1 MAKILIA
8 YPPGALYQRGED
20 RSQGNIENATAT
32 SMRSANDL
40 GYASSVLKKDGHETK
55 LVDYQTE
62 RLSIHDLLKDVATF
76 FPDFIFFS
84 ITNSTIFQDLE
95 IVNTIK
101 TLNPNTKIILKGSL
115 FFNAPEPVIK
125 QLDLKNVEALI
136 GGESDFIIS
145 KLINSII
152 KNNEGIENING
163 IFYKTPNDKNVWKRT
178 QFNSWEQDLDSLPF
192 PDREAMNNYLYLRP
206 DTGEPQAT
214 ITTSRGCG
222 AKCTYCLT
230 PVISG
235 TKIRYRTPENI
246 YQELYECYHKHGIK
260 NFFFKS
266 DTFTMNKHWVIEL
279 CEKITNSDLQGKIE
293 WVANSRVNPLELETL
308 KAMKKAGC
316 WLVAYGFESG
326 SEETLIKIRKGATIN
341 HNLLARKMTE
351 EAGLKCYGF
360 FLIGLPWENE
370 THLNATKKHI
380 FDLNCD
386 FIELH
391 IAVPYHGTNL
401 YNDAEEAKV
410 IEITPIG
417 KDYFNSPTIGT
428 KYLNMKEIMHFRK
441 KTLLQYHLRL
451 SYIISRLFEAIK
463 KPKILKNYAV
473 FAYRLLK
480 NNI

>member
-8 YPPGALYQRGED
+8 YPPGPLYQRGED
-20 RSQGNIENATAT
+20 RSQGNIENSTAT

-40 GYASSVLKKDGHETK
+40 GYASSTLKKDGHETM

-62 RLSIHDLLKDVATF
+62 NFILIDLLNDVKNF
-76 FPDFIFFS
+76 QPDFLFFS
-84 ITNSTIFQDLE
+84 ITNSTIFQDIE
-95 IVNTIK
+95 IANEVKKIS
-101 TLNPNTKIILKGSL
+101 PQIKIILKGSL
-115 FFNAPEPVIK
+115 FFDATEEVIK
-125 QLDLKNVEALI
+125 SLNLQNIDALI
-136 GGESDFIIS
+136 GGESDFIVS
-145 KLINSII
+145 KLIKSLI
-152 KNNEGIENING
+152 NNFEGIETVNG
-163 IFYKTPNDKNVWKRT
+163 IFYKSTLKAEWKKT
-178 QFNSWEQDLDSLPF
+178 SFDNWDQDLDALPF
-192 PDREAMNNYLYLRP
+192 PDRYAMNNGLYLRP

-235 TKIRYRTPENI
+235 TKIRYRSPENI
-246 YQELYECYHKHGIK
+246 YQELKECYHQHGIK

-279 CEKITNSDLQGKIE
+279 CEKIYNSDLRGKIE

-316 WLVAYGFESG
+316 WLVAFGFESG
-326 SEETLIKIRKGATIN
+326 SAETLIKIRKGATIE
-341 HNLLARKMTE
+341 HNIAARKMTK

-360 FLIGLPWENE
+360 FLVGLPWENME
-370 THLNATKKHI
+370 HLNETKKHM
-380 FDLNCD
+380 FNLDCD

-401 YNDAEEAKV
+401 YKEAKDAKI
-410 IEITPIG
+410 IEITPLG

-428 KYLNMKEIMHFRK
+428 LHLEMKKIMKFRK
-441 KTLLQYHLRL
+441 NLLLQYHLRP
-451 SYIISRLFEAIK
+451 SYIFSRFLEALQ
-463 KPKILKNYAV
+463 KPKILFNYSK
-473 FAYRLLK
+473 FAYKLLK
-480 NNI
+480 NNS